1 MPWYVC
7 RDQRT
12 TCGSGFSPSTTW
24 VSGAG
29 FTCIG
34 LKVSTFFHSL
44 SHLASLTLFFK
55 TGFLGG
61 TLDLPIHLSWLVT
74 KSRRST
80 CLCLSYSPRIHLS
93 LPLPPCP
100 QDPPVSAPPP
110 FPQDPPVSASSAL
123 GLQGVPCV
131 TLPGLFTGV
140 LGIDLM
146 SSCL

>member
-100 QDPPVSAPPP
+100 QDPPVSAPPIPPGSTCLCLFCSRITRCAMCHPTWP
-110 FPQDPPVSASSAL
+110 FHRSA
-123 GLQGVPCV
+123 G
-131 TLPGLFTGV
+131 
-140 LGIDLM
+140 D
-146 SSCL
+146 